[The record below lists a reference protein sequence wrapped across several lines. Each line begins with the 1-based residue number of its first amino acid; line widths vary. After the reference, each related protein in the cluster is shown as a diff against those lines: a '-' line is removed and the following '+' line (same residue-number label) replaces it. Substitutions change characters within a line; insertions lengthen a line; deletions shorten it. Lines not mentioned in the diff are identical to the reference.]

1 MGRWRWVVGV
11 GALCLRRV
19 EAVAV
24 AVERWGRS
32 PSAVVVAAVE
42 VVRRTVAVAVVL

>member
-1 MGRWRWVVGV
+1 MGRWRWLVEV

-32 PSAVVVAAVE
+32 PSAVVAAVE